1 MKIRLSRRRFLYATS
16 SAIAGSALTSPAVA
30 GAANLPAASATAETT
45 AAAIAT
51 AAAISATIPVISE
64 LPNYSSLLENAICDF
79 GAHIRTRQTS
89 VAMAIRLIN
98 IFLDRIE
105 NGKIS
110 SDNLDE
116 LKKYVQIVEKETLET
131 VNIINDSLSLYY
143 AATDR
148 DPRQE
153 SVNLATWMSD
163 FLKSQAAIHATQ
175 RQEFEHSPDR
185 SILHTQI
192 ADSLPTVLISENTL
206 DALLRL
212 LLNHFL
218 ILDPQQPV
226 TLSAHLVQ
234 NQTSAS
240 QSELQPQSQP
250 QLELSVSTSGVI
262 AFEGFQRPFDP
273 AWCQAPF
280 SEYCSIRFP
289 DLMAKVQLLAK
300 NLQATAQLASSED
313 QTSITVTIPLQIV
326 SV

>member
-30 GAANLPAASATAETT
+30 ATANLPAASATAEIA
-45 AAAIAT
+45 AAAITT
-51 AAAISATIPVISE
+51 AAAISATIPAISE

-79 GAHIRTRQTS
+79 GAHIKTRQAS
-89 VAMAIRLIN
+89 VAMAIQIIKLL
-98 IFLDRIE
+98 LDRIKD
-105 NGKIS
+105 GKIS
-110 SDNLDE
+110 SDTLDQ
-116 LKKYVQIVEKETLET
+116 LKRWVQIAKCQNLEIGYT
-131 VNIINDSLSLYY
+131 IHDSISLYY

-148 DPRQE
+148 NPRQE

-175 RQEFEHSPDR
+175 RQLFHSPDR

-226 TLSAHLVQ
+226 TLSAHLIQ

-300 NLQATAQLASSED
+300 NLQATAQLASSEE